1 MEKIYAVQSHSV
13 SVNIGLCITSSH

>member
-13 SVNIGLCITSSH
+13 SVNIGLCVTLSH